1 MIQCSLKSKCVL
13 IFNIKRKVW
22 YVPKAPKDALWPSE
36 NGQKVG
42 PLQGPVAS
50 DDFQNLRKTLQII
63 LSRMKFSTK

>member
-1 MIQCSLKSKCVL
+1 MCPYFQYQKKGLVCPC
-13 IFNIKRKVW
+13 N
-22 YVPKAPKDALWPSE
+22 PKAPKDALRPSE

-50 DDFQNLRKTLQII
+50 GDFQNLRKTLQII